1 VSAFIS
7 VHSRRVMVQHTKVH
21 LTCT

>member
-1 VSAFIS
+1 
-7 VHSRRVMVQHTKVH
+7 MVQHTKVH